1 MRRDKSTA
9 ATALRPLGFT
19 LIELLVV
26 IAIIAVLIALLLPA
40 VQQAREAARRSQCK
54 NNLKQIGLAMHNY
67 HDVAGRFPPGSYVP
81 GHSTN
86 AWASILPNA
95 DQANLYNK
103 LVFSQGWSW
112 IGQSGGGPNAAA
124 VDGAKIPYMVCPSSP
139 LPETVKDNGGN
150 NRTLQTTS
158 YVLIG
163 GAVNDP
169 NVFAGSAGWV
179 SIGGMFFQNS
189 SIGMRDITDGTSNT
203 MMISETSNFAKNS
216 GGALVDIRSGDT
228 GGGMWIGDPAT
239 WNSTDARCYNR
250 TVIRYAFNSSA
261 SQANV
266 GGGQCNS
273 PLNSAHVGGV
283 HALLC
288 DGSVRFL
295 SENANI
301 TTMMNLA
308 MRADGTVLG
317 DY

>member
-1 MRRDKSTA
+1 MRQDKSGVA
-9 ATALRPLGFT
+9 MSRRPVGFT

-67 HDVAGRFPPGSYVP
+67 HDSALRFPPGSYVP

-86 AWASILPNA
+86 AWTSILPNA
-95 DQANLYNK
+95 DQAPLYSK
-103 LVFSQGWSW
+103 LIFSQGWSW
-112 IGQSGGGPNAAA
+112 IGQSGGGPNAAV

-139 LPETVKDNGGN
+139 LPVTVTDNGGN
-150 NRTLQTTS
+150 NRILQTAS

-163 GAVNDP
+163 GATSDP
-169 NVFAGSAGWV
+169 NTFSGSAGLA
-179 SIGGMFFQNS
+179 SIGGVFFQNS
-189 SIGMRDITDGTSNT
+189 SIGFRDITDGSSNT
-203 MMISETSNFAKNS
+203 MMVSETSNYAKNS
-216 GGALVDIRSGDT
+216 GGANVDIRSGDN
-228 GGGMWIGDPAT
+228 GGGMWIGDPNT
-239 WNSTDARCYNR
+239 WNSSDARCYNR
-250 TVIRYAFNSSA
+250 TTIRYTFNSGA

-288 DGSVRFL
+288 DGSIRFL
-295 SENANI
+295 SDNVNI
-301 TTMMNLA
+301 LTMMNLA
-308 MRADGTVLG
+308 LRADGNVLG
-317 DY
+317 DF